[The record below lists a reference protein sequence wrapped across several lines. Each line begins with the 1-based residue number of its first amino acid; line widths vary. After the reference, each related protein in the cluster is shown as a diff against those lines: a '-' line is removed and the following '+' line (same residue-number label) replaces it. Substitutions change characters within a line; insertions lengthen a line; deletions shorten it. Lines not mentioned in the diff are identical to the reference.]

1 MPAKKRASPA
11 KKRTAAP
18 AKRRTAAAAP
28 LAEYKRKRDFS
39 ITREPEGS
47 PAARRSKLRY
57 VIQKHAATRL
67 HYDLRLEL
75 DGVMKS
81 WAVPK
86 GPSTDPSLK
95 RLANEVEDHP
105 IEYNAFEGTI
115 PAGQYGGGTV
125 MVWDRGTYTYG
136 GLEAGDPVDR
146 LRAGYEK
153 GDFKFFLQG
162 ERLRGSWVLVRTRRQ
177 ESGKAQ
183 WLLIKHRDE
192 YADERDVTEEYV
204 TSVTTDRSFEEI
216 AETG

>member
-1 MPAKKRASPA
+1 MYVSLLLRMSFLVVDE
-11 KKRTAAP
+11 RFFVFFFFQ
-18 AKRRTAAAAP
+18 
-28 LAEYKRKRDFS
+28 AEDGIRDVAV
-39 ITREPEGS
+39 TRVQTCALPIS
-47 PAARRSKLRY
+47 
-57 VIQKHAATRL
+57 
-67 HYDLRLEL
+67 
-75 DGVMKS
+75 
-81 WAVPK
+81 
-86 GPSTDPSLK
+86 SLK
-95 RLANEVEDHP
+95 RLAIEVEDHP

-153 GDFKFFLQG
+153 GDFKFFIQG